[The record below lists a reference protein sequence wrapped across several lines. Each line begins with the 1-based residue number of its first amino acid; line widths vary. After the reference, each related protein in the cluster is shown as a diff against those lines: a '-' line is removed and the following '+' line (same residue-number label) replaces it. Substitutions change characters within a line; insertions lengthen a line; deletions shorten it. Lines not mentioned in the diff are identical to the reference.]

1 MVVEV
6 VVVVVSDEPWPDVLN
21 TQLWAEPELD
31 VQLTVDPALKVLL
44 VHAGA
49 LPSVAVQLSLEL
61 LLDALDP
68 ELLLLAL
75 EVQVVVVPLPDVTI
89 VHPAGRLDK
98 VGALP
103 ELLEFDD
110 PPLLDPDDLPLLKL
124 DDPPPLEL
132 DELPLLKLL
141 ELNELPL
148 LERDEIPPELAEL
161 LLVELYEPSLPDTE
175 PTCARATW
183 VDRAE
188 PRPAGSAIAPARS
201 SSAAGKAIARV
212 GKNFMRYLAS
222 EPFRVSVKTH

>member
-1 MVVEV
+1 MSVVELV
-6 VVVVVSDEPWPDVLN
+6 VVEAAVVVASGEPLPDVLN

-44 VHAGA
+44 VHTGA

-68 ELLLLAL
+68 ELLLLVL

-98 VGALP
+98 LGTLP

-110 PPLLDPDDLPLLKL
+110 PPLLDPDDPPLLDPDDPPLLKL

-161 LLVELYEPSLPDTE
+161 LLVVLYEPSLPDTD
-175 PTCARATW
+175 PTCARAT
-183 VDRAE
+183 
-188 PRPAGSAIAPARS
+188 
-201 SSAAGKAIARV
+201 
-212 GKNFMRYLAS
+212 
-222 EPFRVSVKTH
+222 